1 MGSIVLLRLIGGSFH
16 WNSSN
21 DVNPTSQIL
30 LKFDVQV
37 GFSVSWRNITFFSNI
52 PSGLV
57 FTGQRKFVKNFKFFR
72 LKIAQN
78 VVHVQVL
85 VLKIDIQSMAM
96 KA

>member
-1 MGSIVLLRLIGGSFH
+1 MEEYNL
-16 WNSSN
+16 
-21 DVNPTSQIL
+21 
-30 LKFDVQV
+30 
-37 GFSVSWRNITFFSNI
+37 FSNI

-57 FTGQRKFVKNFKFFR
+57 FTGQRKFVKNFKFFW